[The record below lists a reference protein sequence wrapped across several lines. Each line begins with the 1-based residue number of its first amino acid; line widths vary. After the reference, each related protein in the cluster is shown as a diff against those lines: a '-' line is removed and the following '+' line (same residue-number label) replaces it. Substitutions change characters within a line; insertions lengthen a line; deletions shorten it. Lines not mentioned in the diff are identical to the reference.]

1 MCFPYHLSNAAGW
14 QKYNVDISEEKNKQK
29 EFKNFEVMTSAMLFS
44 VESSRSGEKEGR
56 REAEGGGNLQGQ
68 LWFTFQGEVPAAA
81 AA

>member
-1 MCFPYHLSNAAGW
+1 MYNMCFPYHLSNAAGW

-56 REAEGGGNLQGQ
+56 REAEGGG
-68 LWFTFQGEVPAAA
+68 GEFARPTLIYFSR
-81 AA
+81 

>member
-1 MCFPYHLSNAAGW
+1 MYNMCFPYHLSNAAGW

-56 REAEGGGNLQGQ
+56 REAEGGGEFARPTLIY
-68 LWFTFQGEVPAAA
+68 FSR
-81 AA
+81 